1 MKRITIIPEEYYHV
15 YNRGVDKRSIF
26 QDKQDLALF
35 LSQIKKFN
43 TGKSYGGI
51 KELNRIQSSSRG
63 PTSADDE
70 KLVEIVAFC
79 LNPNHFHFIIK
90 PLVFGGLERFM
101 QRVCTG
107 YAMYFNEKNNRSGAL
122 FQGRYK
128 IKHIN
133 TNEYLLYLGSYVN
146 LNYLVHG
153 LDPQKDLTISSWGE
167 FVSHETSNSIVNP
180 HIILGQYQN
189 KEDYRKSSLS
199 LVSEI
204 AQRRKEDV
212 LLESMLLE
220 D

>member
-1 MKRITIIPEEYYHV
+1 M

-167 FVSHETSNSIVNP
+167 FVSHETLNSIVNP

-204 AQRRKEDV
+204 AQRRREDV

>member
-26 QDKQDLALF
+26 QDKQDLSMF
-35 LSQIKKFN
+35 LSQVKKFN
-43 TGKSYGGI
+43 TEKAYGGI
-51 KELNRIQSSSRG
+51 KELNRMEESDRG
-63 PTSADDE
+63 RTSAPDDG
-70 KLVEIVAFC
+70 LVEIIAFC

-101 QRVCTG
+101 QRACTG
-107 YAMYFNEKNNRSGAL
+107 YAMYFNEKNKRSGAL

-128 IKHIN
+128 IKHIH
-133 TNEYLLYLGSYVN
+133 TNEYLLYVGSYVN

-180 HIILGQYQN
+180 HIILGQYRD
-189 KEDYRKSSLS
+189 KEDYRKSSLG

-204 AQRRKEDV
+204 AQRRMEDAALQSL
-212 LLESMLLE
+212 LLEG
-220 D
+220 

>member
-189 KEDYRKSSLS
+189 KEDYRNSSLS

-204 AQRRKEDV
+204 AQRRREDV